1 MNTRLLSVV
10 TAAITIGAIHT
21 ASAADLPAPMPMKA
35 PAPVMYVPPTWTGC
49 YIGGNVGAGWVNT
62 NVADEI
68 SGAQIATLGDTNV
81 VGGGQIGCDY
91 QFATNW
97 VVGVQGMVDASALKS
112 SANSIPLGPLTLNG
126 NIPWFATATA
136 RIGYVPA
143 PNWMLYAKGGG
154 AWTHTNSSLTLTGV
168 GTVVDSVGFDQSGW
182 TAGGGAEWRFAANWS
197 LFAEYDYIGLTD
209 KVVSFPNSNNIGN
222 VHTNLQ
228 VFLVGVNLRF
238 GGM

>member
-10 TAAITIGAIHT
+10 TAAVAIGAIHT

-62 NVADEI
+62 NVADEVT
-68 SGAQIATLGDTNV
+68 GAQLTTLGDTNV
-81 VGGGQIGCDY
+81 VGGGQVGCDY

-97 VVGVQGMVDASALKS
+97 VVGVQGMFDASALKA
-112 SANSIPLGPLTLNG
+112 SATSTVLAPFTLNG

-154 AWTHTNSSLTLTGV
+154 AWNQTNSSMTGPA
-168 GTVVDSVGFDQSGW
+168 TDSVSFNQSGW

-197 LFAEYDYIGLTD
+197 LFAEYDYMGFTD
-209 KVVSFPNSNNIGN
+209 KVITFANLQPQQIGN